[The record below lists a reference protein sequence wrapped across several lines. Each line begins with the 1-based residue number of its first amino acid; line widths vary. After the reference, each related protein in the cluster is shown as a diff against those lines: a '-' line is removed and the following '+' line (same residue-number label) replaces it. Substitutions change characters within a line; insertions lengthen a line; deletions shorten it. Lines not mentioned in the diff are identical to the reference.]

1 MRWGVILFA
10 FAPACATIQR
20 MKVMRHIQKMIL
32 VAACSFVGGVLSAAT
47 TTAKVSLQD
56 GSVLVGEPVKDEV
69 KLDFVFGQ
77 LALKVVDIARIEC
90 VGTNS
95 GIRRPFTI

>member
-1 MRWGVILFA
+1 
-10 FAPACATIQR
+10 

-32 VAACSFVGGVLSAAT
+32 LAACSSIIGALNAAT

-77 LALKVVDIARIEC
+77 LALKMVDIARIEC